1 MELEICCAAMSARV
15 PGQEDFDQQER
26 TFRLEM
32 LRALPA
38 GFIDTAATSFVI
50 FFAIQVFD
58 MHWAVKAAM
67 LAASSAGQLFSLF
80 IVQIARRLGS
90 PVNILAACIWLFSF
104 MGFAVA
110 SMSGK
115 NAIIYFVGCLIAFIC
130 LGMSAPLTAQI
141 YRKHYASDKR
151 GRLFSITSL
160 IRAGAAGAFSWFIGS
175 WLKSRGNDFSIL
187 FWGYAAACLMMAGCV
202 MYMAP
207 VGLRQSVRLKWFDAF
222 RHVSEDAPFRK
233 LLIVWMVFGFG
244 NLVSLALFVEY
255 ITNPLYGYN
264 YGPKNVGLITGTV
277 PMLAFIVFV
286 VPWGMV
292 FDRLPFYTVR
302 ALVNVFFILGIL
314 IFYLGSGFMA
324 LCIGIAL
331 HGIARSG
338 GEIIWTLWVTK
349 FANSDKV
356 VEYMSVHAFLT
367 GARGVVAPFIAF
379 MISAYASPTWVAWI
393 SAVLILISTL
403 TIFPEIME
411 ENRRKKELES

>member
-1 MELEICCAAMSARV
+1 MSAPV

-26 TFRLEM
+26 TFRLEVV
-32 LRALPA
+32 RALPA
-38 GFIDTAATSFVI
+38 GFIDTAGASFVI

-67 LAASSAGQLFSLF
+67 LAASSVGQLCSLF
-80 IVQIARRLGS
+80 IVQIARRLGR
-90 PVNILAACIWLFSF
+90 PVNVLAAFIWFLSF
-104 MGFAVA
+104 AGFAIA
-110 SMSGK
+110 SISGK
-115 NAIIYFVGCLIAFIC
+115 QATLYFLGCVIASTC
-130 LGMSAPLTAQI
+130 MGMGAPLIAQI
-141 YRKHYASDKR
+141 YRKHYSSQRR
-151 GRLFSITSL
+151 GRLFSMSSL
-160 IRAGAAGAFSWFIGS
+160 IRASVAGLFAWLIGF
-175 WLKSRGNDFSIL
+175 WLKSHGNDFSLL
-187 FWGYAAACLMMAGCV
+187 FWGYAVACLVMAGCV
-202 MYMAP
+202 MCMAP
-207 VGLRQSVRLKWFDAF
+207 VVLKKTESLKWFDAF

-277 PMLAFIVFV
+277 PMLTFIVFV

-314 IFYLGSGFMA
+314 IYYLGSGFMA

-356 VEYMSVHAFLT
+356 VEYMSVHTFLT
-367 GARGVVAPFIAF
+367 GARGVIAPFIAF
-379 MISAYASPTWVAWI
+379 MVAAYASPSWVAWI
-393 SAVLILISTL
+393 SAGLIFLSTL
-403 TIFPEIME
+403 TIFPEILE
-411 ENRRKKELES
+411 ENRRKEDLES

>member
-1 MELEICCAAMSARV
+1 MSTPV

-26 TFRLEM
+26 TFRLE
-32 LRALPA
+32 LVRALPA
-38 GFIDTAATSFVI
+38 GLIDTAATSFVI
-50 FFAIQVFD
+50 FFAIQVFE

-67 LAASSAGQLFSLF
+67 LAASSVGQLFSLF
-80 IVQIARRLGS
+80 IVQIARRLGR
-90 PVNILAACIWLFSF
+90 PVNTLAAFIWLFSF
-104 MGFAVA
+104 LGFAVA

-115 NAIIYFVGCLIAFIC
+115 QAILYFVGCVIAFIC
-130 LGMSAPLTAQI
+130 LGMSSPLTAQI
-141 YRKHYASDKR
+141 YRKHYASNKR

-160 IRAGAAGAFSWFIGS
+160 IRAGVAGGVSWFIGS
-175 WLKSRGNDFSIL
+175 WLKSHGNDFSPL
-187 FWGYAAACLMMAGCV
+187 FWGYAVACLMMAGCV
-202 MYMAP
+202 MLMAP
-207 VGLRQSVRLKWFDAF
+207 VVLRQTVRLKWFDAF

-244 NLVSLALFVEY
+244 NLISLALFVEY

-264 YGPKNVGLITGTV
+264 YGSKNVGLITGTV

-286 VPWGMV
+286 VPWGTV

-302 ALVNVFFILGIL
+302 GLVNVFFILGIL
-314 IFYLGSGFMA
+314 IYYLGSGFMA
-324 LCIGIAL
+324 HCIGIAL

-356 VEYMSVHAFLT
+356 VEYMSVHTFLT
-367 GARGVVAPFIAF
+367 GVRGVIAPFIAF
-379 MISAYASPTWVAWI
+379 MVAAYASPSWVAWI
-393 SAVLILISTL
+393 SAGLIFLSTL
-403 TIFPEIME
+403 TIFPEIIE

>member
-1 MELEICCAAMSARV
+1 MSTPV
-15 PGQEDFDQQER
+15 PGQENFDQQER
-26 TFRLEM
+26 TFRLEV

-58 MHWAVKAAM
+58 MHWSIKAAM
-67 LAASSAGQLFSLF
+67 LAASSVGQLCSLF
-80 IVQIARRLGS
+80 IVQIARRLGR
-90 PVNILAACIWLFSF
+90 PVNTLAACIWLLSF
-104 MGFAVA
+104 TGFAIA

-115 NAIIYFVGCLIAFIC
+115 QANLYFVGCVIASIS

-141 YRKHYASDKR
+141 YRKHYSSNKR

-160 IRAGAAGAFSWFIGS
+160 IRAGAAGGISWLIGS
-175 WLKSRGNDFSIL
+175 WLKSRGNDFSPL
-187 FWGYAAACLMMAGCV
+187 FWGYAVACLMMAGCV
-202 MYMAP
+202 MLMAP
-207 VGLRQSVRLKWFDAF
+207 VVLRQTVRLKWFDAF

-314 IFYLGSGFMA
+314 IYYLGSGFTA

-356 VEYMSVHAFLT
+356 VEYMSVHTFLT
-367 GARGVVAPFIAF
+367 GARGVIAPFIAF
-379 MISAYASPTWVAWI
+379 MVAAYSSPSWVAWI
-393 SAVLILISTL
+393 SAGLIFISTL
-403 TIFPEIME
+403 TIFPEILE

>member
-1 MELEICCAAMSARV
+1 MSSPV
-15 PGQEDFDQQER
+15 PGQEDFNQQER
-26 TFRLEM
+26 TFRFEV

-67 LAASSAGQLFSLF
+67 LAASSVGQLCSLF
-80 IVQIARRLGS
+80 IVQIARRLAC
-90 PVNILAACIWLFSF
+90 PVNTLAAWIWLFSF
-104 MGFAVA
+104 SGFAVA
-110 SMSGK
+110 SMAG
-115 NAIIYFVGCLIAFIC
+115 NHAIPYFAGCVIAFIC

-160 IRAGAAGAFSWFIGS
+160 IRAGAAAGISWLIGS
-175 WLKSRGNDFSIL
+175 WLKSHGNHFSPL
-187 FWGYAAACLMMAGCV
+187 FWGYAVACLMMVGCV
-202 MYMAP
+202 RLMAP
-207 VGLRQSVRLKWFDAF
+207 VVLLQTVRLKWFDAF

-244 NLVSLALFVEY
+244 NLISLALFVEF

-264 YGPKNVGLITGTV
+264 YGPKNVGFITGTV
-277 PMLAFIVFV
+277 PMVAFIVFV
-286 VPWGMV
+286 VPWGTV

-302 ALVNVFFILGIL
+302 ALVNVFFIFGIL
-314 IFYLGSGFMA
+314 IYYLGSGFMA

-356 VEYMSVHAFLT
+356 VEYMSVHTFLT
-367 GARGVVAPFIAF
+367 GVRGVIAPFIAF
-379 MISAYASPTWVAWI
+379 MVAAYASPMWVAWI
-393 SAVLILISTL
+393 SAGLIFLSTL
-403 TIFPEIME
+403 TIFPEIIE
-411 ENRRKKELES
+411 ENRRKEELEF

>member
-1 MELEICCAAMSARV
+1 
-15 PGQEDFDQQER
+15 
-26 TFRLEM
+26 
-32 LRALPA
+32 
-38 GFIDTAATSFVI
+38 
-50 FFAIQVFD
+50 
-58 MHWAVKAAM
+58 
-67 LAASSAGQLFSLF
+67 
-80 IVQIARRLGS
+80 
-90 PVNILAACIWLFSF
+90 LFSF
-104 MGFAVA
+104 IGFAVA

-115 NAIIYFVGCLIAFIC
+115 QAIPYFVGCVIAFTC

-141 YRKHYASDKR
+141 YRKHYASHKR

-160 IRAGAAGAFSWFIGS
+160 IRAGAAGGISWLIGS
-175 WLKSRGNDFSIL
+175 WLKSRGNDFSPL
-187 FWGYAAACLMMAGCV
+187 FWGYAVACLMMAGCV
-202 MYMAP
+202 MLMAP
-207 VGLRQSVRLKWFDAF
+207 VVLRQTARLKWFDAF
-222 RHVSEDAPFRK
+222 RHVSEDAPFKK

-286 VPWGMV
+286 VPWGTV

-314 IFYLGSGFMA
+314 IYYLGSGFMA
-324 LCIGIAL
+324 HCIGIAL

-356 VEYMSVHAFLT
+356 VEYMSVHTFLT
-367 GARGVVAPFIAF
+367 GVRGVIAPFIAF
-379 MISAYASPTWVAWI
+379 MVAAYASPSWVAWI
-393 SAVLILISTL
+393 SAGLIFLSTL
-403 TIFPEIME
+403 TIFPEIIE
-411 ENRRKKELES
+411 ENRRKEELES